1 MAAGRVRFDGAGHLW
16 SDNPDLQHDIEVLNL
31 NIWRLVRNRKA
42 AVALAMRVAGTP
54 PRAARLKNLLERV
67 EARGEDGLFAEYA
80 AAIAYQ
86 ARRKLQRAASLAR
99 G

>member
-1 MAAGRVRFDGAGHLW
+1 
-16 SDNPDLQHDIEVLNL
+16 
-31 NIWRLVRNRKA
+31 
-42 AVALAMRVAGTP
+42 MRVAGTP

-86 ARRKLQRAASLAR
+86 ARRKLQRTAAQR
-99 G
+99 QG